1 MKNIIVIPTYWTLP
15 ENDTSKT
22 FDHPIPI
29 KEKGTLERL
38 LRSLRKLRNKC
49 EVHIVISPLHKKV
62 ENKVRRITNEFPDLD
77 IHVFSK
83 VDLVKIRRLFKSTK
97 LSKEFESKINVDTY
111 GGIRNIGL
119 VIGVIKKIDNLIF
132 LDDDEVVEKR
142 DFIIKAEELMGEC
155 HGMRKKLVGKTG
167 YYVDKHNHFKHLK
180 NPPSWK
186 RHWLK
191 QKHLNKV
198 YNNIKAKKRL
208 HETSNA
214 LGGNMVINKL
224 LFETVPFDPY
234 IPRGE
239 DLDYLLNAKH
249 FKFRFL
255 FDNKLVIKHLPP
267 PLGCLIG

>member
-167 YYVDKHNHFKHLK
+167 Y
-180 NPPSWK
+180 
-186 RHWLK
+186 
-191 QKHLNKV
+191 
-198 YNNIKAKKRL
+198 
-208 HETSNA
+208 
-214 LGGNMVINKL
+214 
-224 LFETVPFDPY
+224 
-234 IPRGE
+234 
-239 DLDYLLNAKH
+239 
-249 FKFRFL
+249 
-255 FDNKLVIKHLPP
+255 
-267 PLGCLIG
+267 